1 MRQGAA
7 YAANEAWAGH
17 TAYTA
22 HAAYAAHIT
31 YAAHSICYYSTYAY
45 LMGSM
50 RAHLIGESSSCM
62 LLKE

>member
-1 MRQGAA
+1 MRQRAA

-50 RAHLIGESSSCM
+50 RARLIG
-62 LLKE
+62 